1 MPRRN
6 FHILLT
12 LTIIS
17 LICAIKVSRHG
28 RVLVYAMDQINTR
41 YLEKVD
47 EEVLF
52 EGAMEGML
60 GRLDEYSE
68 YIPPAALTEF
78 QEALDS
84 QFGGVGIEILL
95 DPDTKQLTVA
105 SPLVGSPAYEAGIQ
119 AGDKVLR
126 IDGRS
131 TQGLSLADAAE
142 RMRGEPGEPVVLT
155 ILHPGQTE
163 PVDVEILRDVIH
175 VDTVV
180 GDTRNADGSWSF
192 FLEGHDHV
200 GYVRLNSFSEQTE
213 NELQK
218 AVNWLVEHDMKGL
231 ILDLRNNPG
240 GLLSSAINIC
250 DMFIKS
256 GVIVTTRDR
265 NGEIETAYQATG
277 TGVYTDFP
285 VVILVNQFTA
295 SASEIVAACL
305 QDHQRAAIVGQ
316 RSFGKGTVQEILDL
330 ESGQG
335 VLKLTM
341 ASYWRPS
348 GKNIHRRLNATSWG
362 VSPDAGCEVTVD
374 GQDLAKLLRW
384 RNQRDLYKPNGASN
398 SATADPAESADSHVD
413 PQLAKAVQCLEQ
425 AIAKQG
431 K

>member
-6 FHILLT
+6 FHILLA
-12 LTIIS
+12 LPIFC
-17 LICAIKVSRHG
+17 LICATKVSRHG
-28 RVLVYAMDQINTR
+28 RMFVYALDQVNTR
-41 YLEKVD
+41 YLEKID
-47 EEVLF
+47 EQVLF

-78 QEALDS
+78 QETLDS

-95 DPDTKQLTVA
+95 DPETKQLTVA
-105 SPLVGSPAYEAGIQ
+105 SPLVGSPAYAAGIQ
-119 AGDKVLR
+119 AGDKILR

-131 TQGLSLADAAE
+131 TQGFSLADATE

-155 ILHPGQTE
+155 ILHPDQTE
-163 PVDVEILRDVIH
+163 PVDIEILRDVIH

-180 GDTRNADGSWSF
+180 GDTRKADGSWNF
-192 FLEGHDHV
+192 FLERHDHI
-200 GYVRLNSFSEQTE
+200 GYVRLNSFSEKTE
-213 NELQK
+213 DELQK
-218 AVNWLVEHDMKGL
+218 ALSWLVKHDMKGL

-240 GLLSSAINIC
+240 GLLTSAVNIC

-256 GVIVTTRDR
+256 GVIVTTRNR

-277 TGVYTDFP
+277 TATYTDFP
-285 VVILVNQFTA
+285 VVILVNQYTA

-305 QDHQRAAIVGQ
+305 QDHQRAVVVGQ

-330 ESGQG
+330 EPGQG
-335 VLKLTM
+335 VVKLTM

-348 GKNIHRRLNATSWG
+348 GKDIHRRLNATNWG
-362 VSPDAGCEVTVD
+362 VSPDPGCDVPVD
-374 GQDLAKLLRW
+374 GQELTRLLRW
-384 RNQRDLYKPNGASN
+384 RAERDLYKPNAP
-398 SATADPAESADSHVD
+398 ADADPADPHID
-413 PQLAKAVQCLEQ
+413 PQLAKAVKCVEQ
-425 AIAKQG
+425 AIAKKG

>member
-6 FHILLT
+6 LHILLV
-12 LTIIS
+12 LAVLC
-17 LICAIKVSRHG
+17 LICAVKVSRHG
-28 RVLVYAMDQINTR
+28 RVLVYAMDQINSR

-60 GRLDEYSE
+60 SRLDEYSE

-78 QEALDS
+78 QETLDN
-84 QFGGVGIEILL
+84 QFGGIGIEILL

-119 AGDKVLR
+119 AGDKILR

-131 TQGLSLADAAE
+131 TQGFSLADAAE
-142 RMRGEPGEPVVLT
+142 RLRGEPGEPVVLT
-155 ILHPGQTE
+155 ILHPDQTE
-163 PVDVEILRDVIH
+163 PVDVEIFRDIVH

-180 GDTRNADGSWSF
+180 GDTRNADGSWNF
-192 FLEGHDHV
+192 FLEGHDEI
-200 GYVRLNSFSEQTE
+200 GYVRLNSFSEKTE
-213 NELQK
+213 TELEQALNGLIERK
-218 AVNWLVEHDMKGL
+218 MKGL

-240 GLLSSAINIC
+240 GLLSSAVNIC
-250 DMFIKS
+250 DMFITS

-265 NGEIETAYQATG
+265 NGEIETAYEASG
-277 TGVYTDFP
+277 TGKHTDFP
-285 VVILVNQFTA
+285 IVILVNQFTA

-305 QDHQRAAIVGQ
+305 QDHQRAVIVGQ

-330 ESGQG
+330 EPGQG

-362 VSPDAGCEVTVD
+362 VSPDPACEVVVD

-384 RNQRDLYKPNGASN
+384 RNQRDLYKPNGAPN
-398 SATADPAESADSHVD
+398 APHADPADPQID
-413 PQLAKAVQCLEQ
+413 PQLAKALECVEK
-425 AIAKQG
+425 AMAKRE